1 MRGLKKLQ
9 LLPVLGTIYSGKTNQ
24 LVV

>member
-9 LLPVLGTIYSGKTNQ
+9 LLPVLSTIYSGKTNQ